1 MAEQAE
7 PWNEGVRGDQVPVL
21 IETDAQYV
29 RVEAGPGTGKTFG
42 LVRRVERILHPYG
55 LAVPGDKVLVVA
67 FNRVIAQQLEN
78 EIGERL
84 AQSGFDG
91 SGPTIRTI
99 HALCM
104 SIAGAKRLLLP
115 HEVDAMLYDITVTN
129 PRLLQT
135 YNKHDKIEQALSE
148 HEAGHV
154 EHTEL
159 WLECEKWLVRH
170 KANLISDLPKL
181 LLDRLKAGDLPDS
194 RYRHIIVD
202 EFQDL
207 TPGEQQLMVRLL
219 EDDGSLTALGDPRQ
233 SIYHFRG
240 NDLGGLQKLEALTNS
255 IVHDVEITECQR
267 CPAQIVE
274 AANRLMADQSAAPM
288 EAASSVEPNNHVV
301 VWNTLQK
308 EIEGMSSAIV
318 KNVQNNPSDR
328 HLIMVTRRSYGYRLR
343 DAIKIGDPTL
353 DVNVSFSE
361 GILETWP
368 AREAFILFSLLTIP
382 DAATWRAWLSY
393 QQPDANGAF
402 KAPQR
407 NASAYINLLLQA
419 NDEITADI
427 LSSVTSGDL
436 VIAGTGKG
444 NIKERAARY
453 TELASKYD
461 TSEPQKL
468 LKAIFDPENWD
479 VSKCSEPETA
489 RANLEIMREST
500 LAALGEV
507 QTEDE
512 NLESY
517 EMLAKVAARLRGEIG
532 MHEPLTTSEGPKVQ
546 IATLWSAKGVTAEH
560 VYVVG
565 LNKEMIP
572 GERRSSYPGTDVEYY
587 EEQKRLFYVTITRSK
602 KTLVLSR
609 SLKMKRQEARQM
621 GISVGN
627 PQMLWPNL
635 SMSPF
640 LGQIISLL
648 PDGVS
653 GESWSGC

>member
-1 MAEQAE
+1 ME
-7 PWNEGVRGDQVPVL
+7 PWNEDVRGNQVPAL
-21 IETDAQYV
+21 IGTDARYV

-42 LVRRVERILHPYG
+42 LVRRVERILHPNG
-55 LAVPGDKVLVVA
+55 LAVLGNKVLVVA
-67 FNRVIAQQLEN
+67 FNRVIAQQLET
-78 EIGERL
+78 EISERL
-84 AQSGFDG
+84 TQSGFN
-91 SGPTIRTI
+91 GPGPIIRTI

-129 PRLLQT
+129 PRLLKT

-194 RYRHIIVD
+194 RYTHIIVD

-219 EDDGSLTALGDPRQ
+219 EDGGSLTALGDPRQ

-240 NDLGGLQKLEALTNS
+240 NDLEGLQKLEALTNS
-255 IVHDVEITECQR
+255 TVHDVEITECQR

-274 AANRLMADQSAAPM
+274 AANRLMADQPAAPM
-288 EAASSVEPNNHVV
+288 EAASSVEPNNHIV
-301 VWNTLQK
+301 VWNTLGK

-318 KNVQNNPSDR
+318 KNVQNNPNDR
-328 HLIMVTRRSYGYRLR
+328 HLIMVTRRGYGYRLR
-343 DAIKIGDPTL
+343 DAIKLSDPTL
-353 DVNVSFSE
+353 DVNASFSE

-368 AREAFILFSLLTIP
+368 AREAFILFSLMTIP

-393 QQPDANGAF
+393 QQPGADGAF
-402 KAPQR
+402 KAAQR
-407 NASAYINLLLQA
+407 NAPAYLNLLQQA
-419 NDEITADI
+419 NDKISADI
-427 LSSVTSGDL
+427 LAAVASNDL
-436 VIAGTGKG
+436 VVAGAGKG
-444 NIKERAARY
+444 KVKERAQRY
-453 TELASKYD
+453 TELASKYGV
-461 TSEPQKL
+461 SEPKEFL
-468 LKAIFDPENWD
+468 ETIFDPENWD
-479 VSKCSEPETA
+479 VSSCSEPKTA

-500 LAALGEV
+500 LAALDEV
-507 QTEDE
+507 QSEDE
-512 NLESY
+512 SLDSN

-532 MHEPLTTSEGPKVQ
+532 MREPLTTSEGPKVQ

-609 SLKMKRQEARQM
+609 SLKMKRQDVRQM
-621 GISVGN
+621 GISVEN
-627 PQMLWPNL
+627 PEMLWSNL

-648 PDGVS
+648 PDGVD
-653 GESWSGC
+653 GANWSGC